1 MAAAATIE
9 TVPRAVFPKSIGLW
23 CTLFVLISVCQV
35 YLNTDSTF
43 ILLVLVFNLL
53 WIAGVYALG
62 GFVTVTGASLGL
74 FGIQHILYSQVAKIL
89 TWSRPDTPLL
99 EPTETMLLY
108 VVGMAGVTAAAFFVR
123 SKPISRLKPILVEE
137 IRVDRL
143 KLLAIGFTFLMVVRY
158 VGFAQFGR
166 VLAVLSNFDFFTP
179 VAVAAS
185 TAYVVI
191 SSDRKRCL
199 GALTVIGMIIP
210 LLSAIAFS
218 QRKEASF
225 AVIIFVI
232 TAYAY
237 GFRFKLKHYLSGL
250 AILYAFQFILFP
262 YALYA
267 RSKLSGNDFM
277 SNIGQAWEIL
287 QDVVA
292 NPRKYQEKTKEP
304 PPISDYEAT
313 RLFYYGQP
321 DPTSD
326 RFSVLITTD
335 ALVRATDHIGPIGWQ
350 TIEAGLWMVVPRA
363 FNPNKTQVGTS
374 NFIAQRAP
382 GVVGE
387 TDFKTSITL
396 GFFSE
401 CYVAFKWMGILFIPF
416 IVGVAFFGMYKVAIR
431 DTLKNNFWACS
442 MIVTL
447 PWTFSEGTIQQLCL
461 RVFQDAPLIAATG
474 LVFAIAAN
482 SLSKKRNLQNEFAP
496 AEGERFESKKLRMV
510 G

>member
-9 TVPRAVFPKSIGLW
+9 SAPSAVVPKSIGLW
-23 CTLFVLISVCQV
+23 VVLFVLIAVGQV
-35 YLNTDSTF
+35 YLQTDATF

-62 GFVTVTGASLGL
+62 GFITVTGASLGL
-74 FGIQHILYSQVAKIL
+74 FGIQHILYSQIAKIL
-89 TWSRPDTPLL
+89 TWSRPDISLL
-99 EPTETMLLY
+99 EPTETMLVY
-108 VVGMAGVTAAAFFVR
+108 VIGMAGVTAAAFFVR
-123 SKPISRLKPILVEE
+123 SKPISKLKPILVEE
-137 IRVDRL
+137 VRVDRL
-143 KLLAIGFTFLMVVRY
+143 KMLAIGFTVLMVIRY
-158 VGFAQFGR
+158 VGYAQFGR

-191 SSDRKRCL
+191 SSNKKRCL
-199 GALTVIGMIIP
+199 GALTIIGMAIP

-237 GFRFKLKHYLSGL
+237 GFKFRLKHYLTG
-250 AILYAFQFILFP
+250 IFVLYAFQFVLFP

-267 RSKLSGNDFM
+267 RSKLNGHDFM

-287 QDVVA
+287 QDVVV
-292 NPRKYQEKTKEP
+292 NPKKYQEKAKEP

-326 RFSVLITTD
+326 RFTVLITTD

-401 CYVAFKWMGILFIPF
+401 CYVAFKWAGIIFIPF
-416 IVGVAFFGMYKVAIR
+416 IVGVIFFGIYKIGFR
-431 DTLKNNFWACS
+431 DHLRNNFWACS
-442 MIVTL
+442 LIITL

-461 RVFQDAPLIAATG
+461 RVFQDAPLIVATG
-474 LVFAIAAN
+474 LVFGIAAN
-482 SLSKKRNLQNEFAP
+482 SMSRTKNLQNEFSES
-496 AEGERFESKKLRMV
+496 EGEKFEPKKLRMV